1 MKPATTTRQTR
12 LRSRHHPAATA
23 TAAAAAAAFF
33 LPILL
38 PAAAATPPDAHA
50 AGTALTIYN
59 QGFAVVRE
67 TLPLDLKKGVTDI
80 AFPDATLLLEPDSVV
95 LRDSA
100 SVGKIPFSVLEQSYR
115 AETASTGLML
125 SFFEGKELDFIVR
138 DHDAREYTVRGKV
151 IRSGYTPGGGGDRD
165 RDRDR
170 QETPIIETDGKLR
183 FSLPGEPL
191 FPALADDALLRPT
204 LGWKIGSPDAARV
217 NAELGYVTG
226 GFSWQASYNLIAPE
240 KGDTLDI
247 VAWVTIQN
255 NSGKTFTDTAVKLL
269 AGDVNKIQ
277 PERAN
282 ARLARGM
289 VMDMAMATAPQVTEK
304 SFDEFHL
311 YALARPVTLRN
322 QETKQV
328 ELFRTTDVN
337 APAFY
342 VYNGAAGIGLVDR
355 SASAVTANYGRT
367 QSTKKVN
374 VYREFRNTK
383 ENNLGLP
390 FPKGR
395 VRFYRQDDADG
406 RIEFTGENT
415 IAHTASGETVKL
427 YTGDA
432 FDIIGER
439 KQTDFTLTNRQDSA
453 EEAFEIKIRNRK
465 KEPIEVRI
473 TEALFRGVNWQ
484 IIAKSDEFEKKDAR
498 HIEFRVTVQPD
509 EEKVVTYRVKYD
521 WK

>member
-1 MKPATTTRQTR
+1 MKPVTRQTR
-12 LRSRHHPAATA
+12 FRSRHLSAVA
-23 TAAAAAAAFF
+23 TAAAALSLLAAA
-33 LPILL
+33 PG
-38 PAAAATPPDAHA
+38 AHA
-50 AGTALTIYN
+50 AGTALTVYN

-67 TLPLDLKKGVTDI
+67 TLPLDLKKGITDVS
-80 AFPDATLLLEPDSVV
+80 FPDATLLLEPDSVV

-100 SVGKIPFSVLEQSYR
+100 GKVPFSVLEQSYR

-138 DHDAREYTVRGKV
+138 DQNAKEYTVRGKV
-151 IRSGYTPGGGGDRD
+151 IRSGYTPGGGG
-165 RDRDR
+165 R
-170 QETPIIETDGKLR
+170 QESPIIETDGKLR
-183 FSLPGEPL
+183 FSLPGEPV
-191 FPALADDALLRPT
+191 FPTLADDALLRPT
-204 LGWKIGSPDAARV
+204 LGWKIDSPDAARV
-217 NAELGYVTG
+217 DAELGYVTG

-247 VAWVTIQN
+247 VAWVTINN

-277 PERAN
+277 PERADTRMFKG
-282 ARLARGM
+282 A
-289 VMDMAMATAPQVTEK
+289 VMDMAMAAAPQVTEK

-311 YALARPVTLRN
+311 YSLARPVTLRN

-328 ELFRTTDVN
+328 ELFRATGVV

-342 VYNGAAGIGLVDR
+342 VYNGTAGIGLVN
-355 SASAVTANYGRT
+355 SGASPANYGP
-367 QSTKKVN
+367 QSNKKVN
-374 VYREFRNTK
+374 VYREFKNTK

-415 IAHTASGETVKL
+415 LDHTASGETVKI

-432 FDIIGER
+432 FDIVGER
-439 KQTDFTLTNRQDSA
+439 KQTDFTLSSRQDSA

-465 KEPIEVRI
+465 KEPVEVRI
-473 TEALFRGVNWQ
+473 TETLYRGVNWQ
-484 IIAKSDEFEKKDAR
+484 IIAKSDEFDKKDAR
-498 HIEFRVTVQPD
+498 NIEFRVTVQPD
-509 EEKVVTYRVKYD
+509 EEKIVTYRVKYD